1 MGLGQFSATVVS
13 ELFIRMSAASCE
25 KYGQNIVNRL
35 YLLVFTGYK
44 WFGPVTPMGG
54 VAFMVGWVLLLVGA
68 VRHSGAG
75 VNHD

>member
-35 YLLVFTGYK
+35 YLLVFIKILKFHKLRILTSNLHEK
-44 WFGPVTPMGG
+44 RKCKKM
-54 VAFMVGWVLLLVGA
+54 L
-68 VRHSGAG
+68 SGTDRG
-75 VNHD
+75 KSL